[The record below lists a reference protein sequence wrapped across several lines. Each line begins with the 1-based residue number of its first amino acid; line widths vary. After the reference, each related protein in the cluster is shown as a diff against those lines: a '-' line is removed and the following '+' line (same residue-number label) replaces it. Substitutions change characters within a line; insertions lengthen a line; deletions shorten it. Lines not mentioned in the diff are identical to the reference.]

1 MQPNYPP
8 SLLLSLLPLLLM
20 SAFMGVTAFLLAR
33 DKGRNV
39 VLWTVLGIIPF
50 VNFLCI
56 TYFIGAANLRAERKL
71 DELLARLDGPGRT
84 ERL

>member
-1 MQPNYPP
+1 VQPNYPP